1 MLILFF
7 VVIFYIV
14 KMNDIYFKFILLKLI
29 IFLIK
34 YYGRVVVFIFFLMKG
49 YNDFLL

>member
-34 YYGRVVVFIFFLMKG
+34 YYGRVVSGYIFFDEGL
-49 YNDFLL
+49 